1 MSIEVLTPGLLT
13 TVQDGGR
20 LGFSA
25 LGVGQAG
32 AMDCVSLRLAN
43 TLVGNPSNTA
53 ALEITLLGPHLRLDT
68 DSLIALTGA
77 AIEAHC
83 GGERIPAWRP
93 IAARAGTELKFGGMR
108 SGTRAY
114 LAIAGGID
122 APRVLGSRSVDLN
135 GGLGG
140 RALAVGDKLDTALA
154 PTTLC
159 KSLLHAVKSHTTSNS
174 RVAPAKWSIDPN
186 PWFDIDRQHPIRVI
200 AGTHFSRLDT
210 DSQAALFASE
220 FRIGSDSNRVGYR
233 LTGKTLALHEALELV
248 SEGVVAGT
256 VQLPANGKP
265 IVLMAEAPTCG
276 GYPRIAQVITVDLP
290 RLAQRRP
297 GDTLQ
302 FVETSLDDAQTRY
315 LERERA
321 LTRLEHTIRQRLR
334 ST

>member
-1 MSIEVLTPGLLT
+1 MSIHVLTPGLLT

-25 LGVGQAG
+25 LGVGHAG

-43 TLVGNPSNTA
+43 ALVGNSKDAA
-53 ALEITLLGPHLRLDT
+53 ALEITLLGPRLRLDS

-83 GGERIPAWRP
+83 GDAQIPTWRP
-93 IAARAGTELKFGGMR
+93 VALRAGSQLNFRGMR
-108 SGTRAY
+108 SGARAY

-122 APRVLGSRSVDLN
+122 VSRVLGSCSVDVN
-135 GGLGG
+135 GGIGG
-140 RALAVGDKLDTALA
+140 RALAAGDKLRTALA
-154 PTTLC
+154 TTTLC
-159 KSLLHAVKSHTTSNS
+159 KSQMHAVKPD
-174 RVAPAKWSIDPN
+174 VASQPRIAAANWSIDPN
-186 PWFDIDRQHPIRVI
+186 PWFDIDQQHPIRVI
-200 AGTHFSRLDT
+200 AGAHFPHLDT
-210 DSQAALFASE
+210 SSQSALFTTG
-220 FRIGSDSNRVGYR
+220 FRIGADSNRIGYR
-233 LTGKTLALHEALELV
+233 LSSSKLALREALDLV
-248 SEGVVAGT
+248 SEAVVPGT
-256 VQLPANGKP
+256 MQLPPGGDP

-297 GDTLQ
+297 GDTLL